1 LLGPGASRSP
11 ESGPRVTVES
21 GSIPAS
27 IVWKCEL
34 AKIQSMRGP
43 PDHPVKKWTVP
54 SLRVPA
60 RIPTRWDKY
69 GALRARQLAK
79 RLVRNGADEACVILG
94 WAPGG
99 DAPFLIEASTCQ
111 GGLNLQ
117 VPRDELPTVEWLTI
131 RSIVRDLEL
140 HQREWAA
147 DMLAGYFCQASA
159 PWER

>member
-1 LLGPGASRSP
+1 
-11 ESGPRVTVES
+11 
-21 GSIPAS
+21 
-27 IVWKCEL
+27 
-34 AKIQSMRGP
+34 
-43 PDHPVKKWTVP
+43 
-54 SLRVPA
+54 
-60 RIPTRWDKY
+60 
-69 GALRARQLAK
+69 
-79 RLVRNGADEACVILG
+79 VILG

-117 VPRDELPTVEWLTI
+117 VPRNELPTVEWLTI